1 MQILPNKINDNKVF
15 DEWIEV
21 KKELNSTQKYPH
33 ITEGEVWWCGIG
45 KNVGV
50 EINGK
55 SEKFSRP
62 VLVFRKLS
70 STGFLAIP
78 LSTQI
83 HNGSWYAQFTF
94 RGIKQVAALSQIRVT
109 SVFRLYERI
118 GELSKNDFA
127 LVKDGFKK
135 LYIAK

>member
-1 MQILPNKINDNKVF
+1 MDNQIF

-45 KNVGV
+45 KNVGI

-62 VLVFRKLS
+62 VLIFRKLS

-83 HNGSWYAQFTF
+83 HSGSWYVKITF
-94 RGIKQVAALSQIRVT
+94 RGVEQVAALSQIRVT

-118 GELSKNDFA
+118 GELSKSDF
-127 LVKDGFKK
+127 VSIKKGFRD
-135 LYIAK
+135 LYLAK